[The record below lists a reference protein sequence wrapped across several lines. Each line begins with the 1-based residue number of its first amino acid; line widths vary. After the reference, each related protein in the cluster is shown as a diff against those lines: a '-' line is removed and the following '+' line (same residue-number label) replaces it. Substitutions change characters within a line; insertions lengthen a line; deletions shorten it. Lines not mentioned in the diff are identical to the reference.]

1 MHRIEQSVDCPISI
15 FEGEENEVR
24 RITEAI
30 NATKDIAEKERYAK
44 MMLEELGI
52 LLSCRAHNER
62 DENCTRCHRISSLRK
77 TGADVVLKGIQLA
90 RKLKG

>member
-1 MHRIEQSVDCPISI
+1 MHRTEQSVDCTISI
-15 FEGEENEVR
+15 FEGQENEVR

-30 NATKDIAEKERYAK
+30 NATKDIAEKEHYAK

-52 LLSCRAHNER
+52 LLSCRARNEK
-62 DENCTRCHRISSLRK
+62 DENCVMCHRISSLRK
-77 TGADVVLKGIQLA
+77 TAADVVLKGIQLA